1 MLVAG
6 GHPAPFGPKSMTS
19 KRFQAVLRWAWAAAA
34 LISIGV
40 GAAARGAG
48 QDFLPPQQA
57 FRYTLA
63 AEPGA
68 IVVRWTVA
76 PGYYLYRK
84 RLGVETSAPWATL
97 GEPILPRGQTHTDE
111 FFGEQEIYRG
121 EFEVRVPLTLGR
133 DVRGTPSLPLTLKLQ
148 GCADAGLCYPPARW
162 QASLALPEVGARPD
176 PAPIAGSAAAGDGLF
191 ARLRGAASRPGASG
205 GAATNAFL
213 PVDAAFPL
221 TAVADGPDRIRVRF
235 DTQPGYYLYRHRLG
249 FATDAPGV
257 TLGTPSM
264 RRGEQKTDEFFGT
277 QEVFHDE
284 LLIALPLARDGSRP
298 LDLTLEVRF
307 QGCADAGLCYP
318 PEKRRLA
325 VSLPAGTGSAAA
337 GAEPGGFVSE
347 QDRLAALIRDGR
359 LPWVLA
365 TFFGLG
371 LLLAF
376 TPCVLPM
383 VPILSGIIAGGGP
396 GLTQRRAFLL
406 SLTYV
411 LGMAAM
417 NTLAGIAA
425 AAAGQQVQAAFQQP
439 WIIVAFSALFVAL
452 ALSMF
457 GAFTLQVPAALQTR
471 LSEASSR
478 QRAGTFAGV
487 AVMGA
492 LSALIVSACVAPP
505 LFAALAV
512 ISQTGDVVRGGS
524 ALFAMSLGMG
534 VPLLAIGTSAGRLL
548 PRAGGWMETVKKL
561 FGVLMLGVAVW
572 MLARIVPE
580 RWTLLLWAVPAAA
593 GAAVLWIAAG
603 GARGAARWGMRG
615 AGSLL
620 AVWGLALLAG
630 AALGGRDPL
639 APIPQLAGEHRELE
653 FSRIKS
659 LPDLEREVAAAAQAG
674 RPVMLDFYADWCVS
688 CKEMEKYTFTDAGVQ
703 AALAGAVL
711 LQADVTANDA
721 EDQALL
727 KHFGIFGPPT
737 IAFYG
742 ADGAERPAFRVVG
755 FMKAPE
761 FAQVVTQAFA
771 AGPPAR

>member
-1 MLVAG
+1 MALLAAGVAA
-6 GHPAPFGPKSMTS
+6 PA
-19 KRFQAVLRWAWAAAA
+19 RA
-34 LISIGV
+34 
-40 GAAARGAG
+40 AG

-63 AEPGA
+63 AEPGVIA
-68 IVVRWTVA
+68 VRWTVA

-84 RLGVETSAPWATL
+84 RMGVETAAPWATL
-97 GEPILPRGQTHTDE
+97 GEPVLPKGESHTDE
-111 FFGEQEIYRG
+111 FFGEQEVYRG

-133 DVRGTPSLPLTLKLQ
+133 DVRGTPSLPLTLRLQ

-162 QASLALPEVGARPD
+162 QAALTLPEVGAAPG
-176 PAPIAGSAAAGDGLF
+176 PAPAAGGAGAAGGLF
-191 ARLRGAASRPGASG
+191 ARLRGAASGAT
-205 GAATNAFL
+205 GAATNDFL

-221 TAVADGPDRIRVRF
+221 EVIAEGPDRIRVRF
-235 DTQPGYYLYRHRLG
+235 DTRPGYYLYRHRLT

-264 RRGEQKTDEFFGT
+264 RRGELKTDEFFGT

-284 LLIALPLARDGSRP
+284 LLIALPVARDGSRA
-298 LDLTLEVRF
+298 LDLMLEVGF

-318 PEKRRLA
+318 PEKRRLT
-325 VSLPAGTGSAAA
+325 VSLPAGKGSAAA
-337 GAEPGGFVSE
+337 GPAPGGFVSE
-347 QDRLAALIRDGR
+347 QDRLATLIRDGR

-396 GLTQRRAFLL
+396 DITPRRAFML

-439 WIIVAFSALFVAL
+439 WIIIGFAALFVAL

-534 VPLLAIGTSAGRLL
+534 MPLLAIGTSAGRLL

-561 FGVLMLGVAVW
+561 FGVLMLGVAAW

-580 RWTLLLWAVPAAA
+580 RWALLLWAVPAAA
-593 GAAVLWIAAG
+593 GAVVLWQAANPVA
-603 GARGAARWGMRG
+603 GAGRWALRG
-615 AGSLL
+615 AGVVV
-620 AVWGLALLAG
+620 AAWGLALVAG

-653 FSRIKS
+653 FRRIKS
-659 LPDLEREVAAAAQAG
+659 LPDLEREVAAAARSG

-703 AALAGAVL
+703 AALANAVL
-711 LQADVTANDA
+711 LQADVTAND
-721 EDQALL
+721 EQDQALL

-761 FAQVVTQAFA
+761 FARVVTQAFA
-771 AGPPAR
+771 AAPPAG